1 MKKSKTLLS
10 LVLAS
15 TITLSA
21 LTLAGCGGSKALS
34 FKDAYDFSAIGGI
47 GLLSS
52 TQTVEP
58 LSYIVNN
65 YSSTPQISEN
75 EQQEILSNLSLLKN
89 SIGGK
94 IQKSSVTESD
104 NQNYQYQYSLTTKN
118 VLGEQKVYTLYYNE
132 TVTEV
137 ERDEKETRLD
147 GLVIADGI
155 TYTMIGEKE
164 VEDGER
170 EYTFKISL
178 DAKNYVLVEQE
189 FDFGEKEYS
198 YTAVKNGVTIY
209 QAEVEYEKNRNG
221 TVSVGFST
229 TIDGVEAE
237 YEYNYITK
245 NGTNYIRVEIEKN
258 GRKDQRAIIKV
269 LENGTYQFVQSI
281 I

>member
-164 VEDGER
+164 V
-170 EYTFKISL
+170 
-178 DAKNYVLVEQE
+178 
-189 FDFGEKEYS
+189 
-198 YTAVKNGVTIY
+198 
-209 QAEVEYEKNRNG
+209 
-221 TVSVGFST
+221 
-229 TIDGVEAE
+229 
-237 YEYNYITK
+237 
-245 NGTNYIRVEIEKN
+245 
-258 GRKDQRAIIKV
+258 
-269 LENGTYQFVQSI
+269 
-281 I
+281 